1 MSDLHGLSGA
11 YAVDGLDDLERARFE
26 RHLAECQ
33 DCRDEV
39 AGLVEATALLAEETA
54 LAPPPELRDRVLAE
68 VATVRPLPP
77 IVSNVTFSIG
87 STRAPRRR
95 LVAGL
100 AAAVVLA
107 VAGVGV
113 AAWHPWTD
121 ETSSS
126 PTAAERVLAAPDAAS
141 ETLTFPGGARAKLVR
156 SASLHQAVI
165 VTTAMP
171 SAPGGDVYQLWY
183 AQPDE
188 GMVSAGLM
196 PRKADQTVLLD
207 GDAATATAVGI
218 TVEPTGGSDQP
229 TSDPIA
235 LFDFTKLV
243 PVA

>member
-11 YAVDGLDDLERARFE
+11 YAVDALDDLERARFE
-26 RHLAECQ
+26 RHLAECE
-33 DCRDEV
+33 DCRAEV
-39 AGLVEATALLAEETA
+39 AGLVEAASLLTETTALT
-54 LAPPPELRDRVLAE
+54 PPPELRDRLLAE
-68 VATVRPLPP
+68 VAMVRPLPP
-77 IVSNVTFSIG
+77 VVGVHEATR
-87 STRAPRRR
+87 TRAPRRR
-95 LVAGL
+95 LVVGL

-121 ETSSS
+121 ETSAA

-171 SAPGGDVYQLWY
+171 AAPGDNVYQLWF
-183 AQPDE
+183 AQPDD
-188 GMVSAGLM
+188 GMVSAGVM
-196 PRKADQTVLLD
+196 PAKADQTVLLQ

-218 TVEPTGGSDQP
+218 TVEPRGGSPEP

-235 LFDFTKLV
+235 LFDFGKLV

>member
-26 RHLAECQ
+26 RHLAECEE
-33 DCRDEV
+33 CRAEV
-39 AGLVEATALLAEETA
+39 AGLVEAAALLTETTT
-54 LAPPPELRDRVLAE
+54 LAPPPELRDRVLAQ
-68 VATVRPLPP
+68 VARVRPLP
-77 IVSNVTFSIG
+77 VVGAHEASR
-87 STRAPRRR
+87 TRAPRRR
-95 LVAGL
+95 LLAGL

-107 VAGVGV
+107 VAGAGV

-121 ETSSS
+121 ETSAS

-156 SASLHQAVI
+156 SASLHQAVL

-171 SAPGGDVYQLWY
+171 AAPGDNVYQLWY
-183 AQPDE
+183 AQPDD
-188 GMVSAGLM
+188 GMVSAGVM
-196 PRKADQTVLLD
+196 PAKADQTVLLI

-218 TVEPTGGSDQP
+218 TVEPRGGSPEP

-235 LFDFTKLV
+235 LFSFGTLV

>member
-11 YAVDGLDDLERARFE
+11 YAVDALDDLERARFE
-26 RHLAECQ
+26 RHLAECE
-33 DCRDEV
+33 DCRAEV
-39 AGLVEATALLAEETA
+39 ASLVEAASLLTETTALT
-54 LAPPPELRDRVLAE
+54 PPPELRDRVLAE
-68 VATVRPLPP
+68 VAMVRPLPP
-77 IVSNVTFSIG
+77 VVFVEESRA
-87 STRAPRRR
+87 RAPRRR

-100 AAAVVLA
+100 AAAGVLA

-121 ETSSS
+121 ETSAS

-171 SAPGGDVYQLWY
+171 AAPGDSVYQLWF
-183 AQPDE
+183 AQPDD
-188 GMVSAGLM
+188 GMVSAGVM
-196 PRKADQTVLLD
+196 PAKADQTVLLQ

-218 TVEPTGGSDQP
+218 TVEPRGGSPEP

-235 LFDFTKLV
+235 LFDFGKLV